1 MKIKYHQQILKIK
14 TTKMKMKSKKKK
26 AYVSPKVKCLDV
38 EPVEVLAGSINGV
51 TEEWQLNEDASGSD
65 DLGLR

>member
-26 AYVSPKVKCLDV
+26 AYVSPRVKCFEIEPATVIASSISTNV
-38 EPVEVLAGSINGV
+38 EGWTQNA
-51 TEEWQLNEDASGSD
+51 DDSD
-65 DLGLR
+65 SDSWTN

>member
-26 AYVSPKVKCLDV
+26 AYVSPRVKCFEIEPATVMANSLSTNNV
-38 EPVEVLAGSINGV
+38 EGWTLNADD
-51 TEEWQLNEDASGSD
+51 TESD
-65 DLGLR
+65 SWN

>member
-26 AYVSPKVKCLDV
+26 AYVSPRVKCFEIEPATVIASSISTNNV
-38 EPVEVLAGSINGV
+38 EGW
-51 TEEWQLNEDASGSD
+51 TLNADDSESD
-65 DLGLR
+65 SW

>member
-26 AYVSPKVKCLDV
+26 AYVSPRVKCFEIEPATVIASSLSTNVEGWTQNADDSGLDDW
-38 EPVEVLAGSINGV
+38 N
-51 TEEWQLNEDASGSD
+51 
-65 DLGLR
+65 

>member
-26 AYVSPKVKCLDV
+26 AYVSPRVKCFEIEPATVIASSLSTNV
-38 EPVEVLAGSINGV
+38 EGWTQNADN
-51 TEEWQLNEDASGSD
+51 SGSD
-65 DLGLR
+65 DWN

>member
-26 AYVSPKVKCLDV
+26 AYVSPRVKCFEIEPATVIASSISTNV
-38 EPVEVLAGSINGV
+38 EGWTQNS
-51 TEEWQLNEDASGSD
+51 DDSGSD
-65 DLGLR
+65 DWTN

>member
-26 AYVSPKVKCLDV
+26 AYVSPRVKCFEIEPATVIASSLSTNNV
-38 EPVEVLAGSINGV
+38 EGWTQNADN
-51 TEEWQLNEDASGSD
+51 SGSD
-65 DLGLR
+65 DWN

>member
-26 AYVSPKVKCLDV
+26 AYVSPRVKCFEIEPATVIASSISTNV
-38 EPVEVLAGSINGV
+38 EGWTQNS
-51 TEEWQLNEDASGSD
+51 DDSGSD
-65 DLGLR
+65 YWKN

>member
-26 AYVSPKVKCLDV
+26 AYVSPRVKCFEIGPATVIASSLSTNNV
-38 EPVEVLAGSINGV
+38 EGWTQNADN
-51 TEEWQLNEDASGSD
+51 SGSD
-65 DLGLR
+65 DWN

>member
-26 AYVSPKVKCLDV
+26 AYVSPRVKCFEIEPATVIASSITTNNV
-38 EPVEVLAGSINGV
+38 EGWTQNADN
-51 TEEWQLNEDASGSD
+51 SGSD
-65 DLGLR
+65 DWN